1 MVPRKNGKKAVGMM
15 VISFILLFLLYSKTV
30 YAAEEEVVY
39 SYAYYEPVYQYEYY
53 MEKNP
58 DVKAYYGSG
67 SVEDRNRAFQH
78 FKNYGM
84 KERRIASPTFDIN
97 SYMRAYPDLRSAF
110 GDDYEKYYLHYLKYG
125 MREGRRAVGCEKRIG
140 SVTVYQGIDYS
151 PVFDADYYLAKYPDL
166 RAAFGDDDVLA
177 LRHFV
182 RYGMREGRQAKVS
195 FDVKSYRR
203 AHQDLRL
210 AFGNDIS
217 KYYLHYMKY
226 GNREGRVTTGV
237 TEIVNPVTK
246 LNGTDYSAV
255 YDYTEYQQ
263 RYGDIKAA
271 FGEDDIATLGH
282 FLKYGM
288 KERRVAKQSFDVKA
302 YSNYYEDLQNAY
314 NDDFSNYYLHYL
326 HYGIKE
332 GRKTNYEYTGAE
344 ESTGVVYRLYN
355 KTTGEHL
362 FSTDPK
368 EKDKLLSSGA
378 WTYEG
383 KVWSYVSGKGIPVY
397 RIYKMG
403 QGHRYT
409 QHLAEY
415 KKCIQ
420 NGWVFEGICWYI
432 DTTDTR
438 DYYTMVN
445 PKATSE
451 VKKYVYTTDWNEVKL
466 LQNLGWVRLYGIHA
480 DVANSVLYAKSNL
493 RSVDHYLGG
502 KADVTDYLTKNQN
515 FYLGK
520 PYVDIYDPSYYEPYI
535 PSRGLQCASFVTLVM
550 QSIGCN
556 TDIVI
561 RDTGLNP
568 YQASTWIAFAD
579 KHRSIGDIDVYV
591 YDSIDA
597 LLKDGK
603 AKKGD
608 IIIFD
613 STGPMGY
620 YDQFGNV
627 YDNHMGFFW
636 GDEVI
641 YDKMWHTACATT
653 GLGRLGYT
661 VLYDGRNP
669 GNQITNVT
677 PVSAGNRIYLL
688 PVSHH

>member
-1 MVPRKNGKKAVGMM
+1 MVPRKNGKKAVEMM

-30 YAAEEEVVY
+30 YAAEEAVY
-39 SYAYYEPVYQYEYY
+39 DENYYGPVYQYEYY

-67 SVEDRNRAFQH
+67 STEDRYRALQH
-78 FKNYGM
+78 FVNCGM

-110 GDDYEKYYLHYLKYG
+110 GDDYKKYYLHYLLYG
-125 MREGRRAVGCEKRIG
+125 MKEGRKAVGCEKRIG
-140 SVTVYQGIDYS
+140 SVTVYQGVDYS
-151 PVFDADYYLAKYPDL
+151 PVFDADYYLAKNPDI

-182 RYGMREGRQAKVS
+182 RYGMREGRQSKAS
-195 FDVKSYRR
+195 FDVHSYRK

-217 KYYLHYMKY
+217 IYYLHYMKY
-226 GNREGRVTTGV
+226 GSREGRKTTGV

-255 YDYTEYQQ
+255 YNYTEYQQ
-263 RYGDIKAA
+263 RYADIKAA
-271 FGEDDIATLGH
+271 FGDDDIATLGH

-288 KERRVAKQSFDVKA
+288 SERRVAKKSFDVKA

-314 NDDFSNYYLHYL
+314 NDDFSSYYLHYMN
-326 HYGIKE
+326 YGSKE
-332 GRKTNYEYTGAE
+332 GRKSIYECVVAETN
-344 ESTGVVYRLYN
+344 SRSVYRVYN

-362 FSTDPK
+362 LTTDPK
-368 EKDKLLSSGA
+368 EKDKLLALGT

-383 KVWSYVSGKGIPVY
+383 AVWSYINDKGIPVY
-397 RIYKMG
+397 RLYKMG

-409 QHLAEY
+409 QHYAEY
-415 KKCIQ
+415 KKCISS
-420 NGWVFEGICWYI
+420 GWVSEGVCWYI
-432 DTTDTR
+432 DTMAGR

-451 VKKYVYTTDWNEVKL
+451 VKKYVYTSDWNEVKL
-466 LQNLGWVRLYGIHA
+466 LQGMGWIRLYGIHA
-480 DVANSVLYAKSNL
+480 EVATSVLYAKSNQ

-502 KADVTDYLTKNQN
+502 KTDITDYLIKNQN

-520 PYVDIYDPSYYEPYI
+520 PYVDVYDTSYYEPYI
-535 PSRGLQCASFVTLVM
+535 SGRGLQCASFVTLVL
-550 QSIGCN
+550 QSVGCN
-556 TDIVI
+556 TNIVI

-579 KHRSIGDIDVYV
+579 RHRSIGDIDVYV
-591 YDSIDA
+591 YDSIEA
-597 LLKDGK
+597 LLADGK

-608 IIIFD
+608 ILIFD

-620 YDQFGNV
+620 YDQYGNV

-636 GDEVI
+636 GDEVV
-641 YDKMWHTACATT
+641 YDKMWHTAVATT

-661 VLYDGRNP
+661 VLYDGTNP
-669 GNQITNVT
+669 GNQITNIT
-677 PVSAGNRIYLL
+677 PVSAGNRVYLL